1 MDLLDHRPHFR
12 TTSTGH
18 ITTTTTTT
26 TTTNEL
32 FICFTSRLSSSPS
45 MKLTKSILSPG
56 RAARD
61 GAAAGPV
68 SLSSSLSRRHR
79 PNGSLKGG
87 ASPFLTANA
96 GKRRG
101 GGGGFENPEP
111 SSPKVTCIGQ
121 VRVKTKKK
129 VKQTRSLSRRGSG
142 EISFRKAEQQPTA
155 DNNRGDKDRDRD
167 TLSNQQAQI
176 RYSNGGGAHYHQ
188 QPQQQHPQECS
199 PHRNQRWVHL
209 PIISC
214 LLPCKSSCFSRN
226 KDDENKQNGS
236 DKNLCGSVSGR
247 WFVSVNDGEGGKSR
261 EIELVVGGGDEEE
274 ETPAGRISMRRSSR
288 RHVFDDIEVKDD
300 RIEINGQ
307 SLEVGE
313 EEKARISI
321 CIPPKNALLLMRC
334 RSDPMK
340 MASLGSRFSWDAQ
353 GVRRNDSEKIKEFSE
368 EQEEEVKGC
377 EGKCEVFEKDA
388 TVLVENNEQEGGI
401 SDEADQENLEP
412 VEDGDGELGQVEE
425 MVVENETEELQ
436 QETITEITG
445 EKLEEEEDEEVE
457 SNMSSFEALLN
468 QENAE
473 DYENSPIQ
481 DEDDREVKVGPST
494 ESDTEINAIQPVLE
508 EEEEALMEKENEEE
522 EEESNTIAEK
532 DPTFVD
538 DGIEQ
543 HRVTEAQGKS
553 DPETT
558 QQENEE
564 ESSEIGNGENQEIS
578 TGNIIDDEPK
588 KEKESTM
595 LPDCLLLM
603 MCEPKLSMEVSKETW
618 VCSTDFIRW
627 LPERP
632 TKALK
637 AAVVDQE
644 RVQRR
649 PSTDSKPN
657 KPPVRNNNDHQQQ
670 QQQQRSSC
678 SLPAAAAAASMATMI
693 EQKLTN
699 AAAYEPFVL
708 TRCKSEPMRTA
719 ATKLMPES
727 CFWKNAVSKME
738 PHHRRAAVGV
748 GAAGVGF

>member
-1 MDLLDHRPHFR
+1 MDILLDHRPHFR
-12 TTSTGH
+12 TTRTDH
-18 ITTTTTTT
+18 VTTTTTP

-32 FICFTSRLSSSPS
+32 FICFTSRLSSSSS

-61 GAAAGPV
+61 GAV

-79 PNGSLKGG
+79 SNCSLKGG

-96 GKRRG
+96 GKRR

-129 VKQTRSLSRRGSG
+129 AKHTRSLSRRRSG
-142 EISFRKAEQQPTA
+142 EISFRKAEKQHTA
-155 DNNRGDKDRDRD
+155 DNNGGDKDRDRD
-167 TLSNQQAQI
+167 ALSSQQAQI
-176 RYSNGGGAHYHQ
+176 RYYNGGGGEHYHK
-188 QPQQQHPQECS
+188 QPQQQHAQECS
-199 PHRNQRWVHL
+199 PHKNQRWVHL
-209 PIISC
+209 PLISC

-236 DKNLCGSVSGR
+236 DENLCGSVSAR
-247 WFVSVNDGEGGKSR
+247 WLVSVNDSEDGKRR

-274 ETPAGRISMRRSSR
+274 ETPAGRISMRSSR
-288 RHVFDDIEVKDD
+288 RHVFDDIEVKHD

-307 SLEVGE
+307 SLEGGG
-313 EEKARISI
+313 EEKARVSI

-334 RSDPMK
+334 RSDPME
-340 MASLGSRFSWDAQ
+340 MASVGSRFSWDAQ
-353 GVRRNDSEKIKEFSE
+353 GVWRNDSEKVE
-368 EQEEEVKGC
+368 EDSGEQDEDVKAG
-377 EGKCEVFEKDA
+377 EGKYGVFEENA
-388 TVLVENNEQEGGI
+388 TVLVENNGGI
-401 SDEADQENLEP
+401 SDEVDQENLEP
-412 VEDGDGELGQVEE
+412 VEDGGLGQVEV

-436 QETITEITG
+436 QENIMENIS
-445 EKLEEEEDEEVE
+445 EKLEEEEEEVE

-468 QENAE
+468 QENSD

-494 ESDTEINAIQPVLE
+494 ESDTEIKEKTPVLG
-508 EEEEALMEKENEEE
+508 EEEALMEKENEEE
-522 EEESNTIAEK
+522 ESNTIVAEK
-532 DPTFVD
+532 DPTFVE
-538 DGIEQ
+538 DGIEE
-543 HRVTEAQGKS
+543 HRVAEAQGKS
-553 DPETT
+553 DPKTT

-564 ESSEIGNGENQEIS
+564 KSSDIENGENQDS
-578 TGNIIDDEPK
+578 LNGNIDEEPK

-632 TKALK
+632 TKAVK
-637 AAVVDQE
+637 ATSGDQE

-657 KPPVRNNNDHQQQ
+657 KPQVRNNND
-670 QQQQRSSC
+670 QQQRSSC

-719 ATKLMPES
+719 ATKLMPEL
-727 CFWKNAVSKME
+727 CFWKNAVAKSSRTTGGWESARLESGSE
-738 PHHRRAAVGV
+738 PSLI
-748 GAAGVGF
+748 